1 MSDARGMAAPAESA
15 RIRIGVGG
23 WTYAPWRETFYPPDV
38 SAARELHYASRR
50 LSVIEING
58 TYYSTQ
64 RPATYAKW
72 REATPDGFVFSIKAH
87 RLTTNR
93 RVLAEAGESVQHFL
107 NSGVAELGD
116 KLGPILWQF
125 APTKRFDPD
134 DFAAFLKLLP
144 DRLAG
149 LCLRHAVDV
158 RHDSFRTPAFLS
170 LARRHGVGVVFTES
184 DDYPPLPD
192 LTADFVYTRIMRTHS
207 ELSTGVD
214 DRVLDGLAASVR
226 CWQHGHQPTGLP
238 LIAPTDVPPVQPRD
252 VYLLFISGAK
262 ERAPAAAQALISRI
276 A

>member
-1 MSDARGMAAPAESA
+1 MSDLRGVSSAAEPAS
-15 RIRIGVGG
+15 IRVGVGG

-64 RPATYAKW
+64 RPATFAKW
-72 REATPDGFVFSIKAH
+72 RQATPEGFEFSIKAH

-107 NSGVAELGD
+107 NSGLAELGD

-134 DFAAFLKLLP
+134 DFGAFLDLLP
-144 DRLAG
+144 SELSG
-149 LCLRHAVDV
+149 LSLRHAVDV

-170 LARRHGVGVVFTES
+170 LARKHGVGVVFTES
-184 DDYPPLPD
+184 HDYPPLPD
-192 LTADFVYTRIMRTHS
+192 LTADFVYTRIMRTRS
-207 ELSTGVD
+207 DLTTGVD
-214 DRVLDGLAASVR
+214 AATLDALAASVR
-226 CWQHGHQPTGLP
+226 TWRAGSQPTGLP
-238 LIAPTDVPPVQPRD
+238 LIDPTHVPPHQPRD

-262 ERAPAAAQALISRI
+262 ERAPAAAQALLTRL
-276 A
+276 

>member
-1 MSDARGMAAPAESA
+1 MSELRGASSAAGTAS
-15 RIRIGVGG
+15 IRVGVGG
-23 WTYAPWRETFYPPDV
+23 WTYAPWRETFYPPEV
-38 SAARELHYASRR
+38 SAAKELYYASRR

-64 RPATYAKW
+64 RPATFAKW
-72 REATPDGFVFSIKAH
+72 REATPDGFEFSIKAH

-93 RVLAEAGESVQHFL
+93 RILAEAGESVQHFL
-107 NSGVAELGD
+107 NSGLSELGD

-134 DFAAFLKLLP
+134 DFGAFLDLLP
-144 DRLAG
+144 AKLSG
-149 LCLRHAVDV
+149 LPLRHAVDV

-192 LTADFVYTRIMRTHS
+192 LTADFVYTRIMRTRS
-207 ELSTGVD
+207 ELTTGVD
-214 DRVLDGLAASVR
+214 APTLDALAASVR
-226 CWQHGHQPTGLP
+226 TWQSGSQPTGLP
-238 LIAPTDVPPVQPRD
+238 LIDPSHVPAPQPRD

-262 ERAPAAAQALISRI
+262 ERAPAAAQALITRM
-276 A
+276 